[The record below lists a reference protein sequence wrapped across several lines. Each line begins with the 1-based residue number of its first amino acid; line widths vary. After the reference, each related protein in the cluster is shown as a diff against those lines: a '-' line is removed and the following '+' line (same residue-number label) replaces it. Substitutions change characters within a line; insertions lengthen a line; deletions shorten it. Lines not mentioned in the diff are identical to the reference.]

1 MEVLIGFFLKYLLA
15 PVLVIASAAIMN
27 VIAKGRS
34 VLKMKRLIIFILIS
48 AIIVALPSL
57 LGILKYEFV
66 WGGLIIAIVFYLLL
80 GLFFNFLSKSKFFE
94 KIGFNGNQWII
105 LFSYLVI
112 AILAGWI
119 FYLVFTWLSK
129 LNYGIWVMTVVLWFL
144 LPPLY
149 KFSKEKFI
157 SIPETFYKS
166 WYVRKKPADEE
177 YWNTIDTFRLM
188 QVNLKVKRRFDS
200 PQYSSFSVKIPE
212 DVSLG
217 MWYNRFIEDQN
228 IRFPST
234 PVELSGPDGEYGWI
248 FYTNKWFPFPLFTRT
263 LDFEKEV
270 RESKIKNKTTIYAK
284 RVSKSEDYDKE

>member
-1 MEVLIGFFLKYLLA
+1 MEVLVGFFLKYLLA
-15 PVLVIASAAIMN
+15 PILVIVSVTVMN
-27 VIAKGRS
+27 ALAKGRS
-34 VLKMKRLIIFILIS
+34 VLKMKRLIVFILVS

-66 WGGLIIAIVFYLLL
+66 WGGLIIAIALYLLL
-80 GLFFNFLSKSKFFE
+80 GLCFNLLSKSKFFE

-129 LNYGIWVMTVVLWFL
+129 LNYGIWAMTSVLWFL

-157 SIPETFYKS
+157 SVPETFYKS
-166 WYVRKKPADEE
+166 WYVKKDPTDQE

-188 QVNLKVKRRFDS
+188 QVTLKVKRRSDS
-200 PQYSSFSVKIPE
+200 SQYSTFSVKIPE

-217 MWYNRFIEDQN
+217 RWYNRFIEDQN

-263 LDFEKEV
+263 LDFEKEIG
-270 RESKIKNKTTIYAK
+270 ESRIKNKATIYAK
-284 RVSKSEDYDKE
+284 RVSENQQQNKE